1 MVGSDRAPVS
11 CSSAALPA
19 LTILRTVSWCSP
31 VVSQMERCDW
41 GVVGTC
47 ARDKTDA
54 RGVSQ
59 ERAQLEELRRPLA
72 VRSCLADQQTRQGDA
87 ADRSR

>member
-41 GVVGTC
+41 GCRRYLRVTKQMP
-47 ARDKTDA
+47 A
-54 RGVSQ
+54 VSVKSEHSSKSCVDRLQ
-59 ERAQLEELRRPLA
+59 FDRA
-72 VRSCLADQQTRQGDA
+72 
-87 ADRSR
+87 

>member
-1 MVGSDRAPVS
+1 VVGSDRAPVS

-41 GVVGTC
+41 GC
-47 ARDKTDA
+47 R
-54 RGVSQ
+54 RYL
-59 ERAQLEELRRPLA
+59 RA
-72 VRSCLADQQTRQGDA
+72 
-87 ADRSR
+87 